1 MSKLLNGIKEQLNYT
16 TTENGAVAVKSTKN
30 HVVDLFAQIGAMRTR
45 SDKDIANAF
54 AAAFKED
61 KLLATKMAFYARDIR
76 GGLGE
81 RNTFR
86 AILKYLANEQL
97 DVLLLNLD
105 QIAEYG
111 RWDDLF
117 VLFGTPA
124 ETAML
129 TLIKKQIKEDMI
141 AEYPTLLAKWMPS
154 ENASS
159 KLSKDRAIKIAK
171 FLDMTPRQY
180 RKTLSMLRKQ
190 IDIVETKISSK
201 EWQSVDYSKLPSKAA
216 MQYRQAFLRHDA
228 ERYQAYLNELKKPA
242 DEREAG
248 VKVNADTLFPYDIV
262 KKVITDCKWGWGGGK
277 RDGAYKNLY
286 NAQWDALPNFLEDDD
301 TDSICMVDTSG
312 SMTCDNMTPIASAI
326 ALGIYAAQHNKGRF
340 KNHFITFSSHPE
352 LVELTEDNLWDNICN
367 IKSIVQNTNVEAAFD
382 LILDTAIAEGLTQED
397 LPSRIT
403 IISDMEFDSATR
415 PDWRDEFKPLKKE
428 VLMKTIAKKYEA
440 AGYTMPRLIF
450 WNVCA
455 RNKQFPMTIEHGIQF
470 VSGHSPAI
478 FEAIT
483 KGQYLDPIGLVE
495 QTLNKPR
502 YDAIKVN

>member
-1 MSKLLNGIKEQLNYT
+1 MSKLLNGIKDQLNYT
-16 TTENGAVAVKSTKN
+16 ATENGAIAVKSTKN
-30 HVVDLFAQIGAMRTR
+30 HIVDLFAQIGAMRTR
-45 SDKDIANAF
+45 SDKDIAKEF
-54 AAAFKED
+54 ELAFKED

-81 RNTFR
+81 RHTFR
-86 AILKYLANEQL
+86 VILKYLANNQL

-117 VLFGTPA
+117 VLFDTPA

-159 KLSKDRAIKIAK
+159 KLSKNRAIKIAK
-171 FLDMTPRQY
+171 FLNMTPRQY

-228 ERYQAYLNELKKPA
+228 ERYQAYLNELKKPVE
-242 DEREAG
+242 ERENG

-262 KKVITDCKWGWGGGK
+262 KKVIIDCGWQWNRNK
-277 RDGAYKNLY
+277 KDGAYKNLY

-312 SMTCDNMTPIASAI
+312 SMTCNDMLPISSAI

-340 KNHFITFSSHPE
+340 KNHFITFSNHPK

-367 IKSIVQNTNVEAAFD
+367 IKSIIQNTNVEAAFD
-382 LILDTAIAEGLTQED
+382 LILNTAITEGLSQED

-403 IISDMEFDSATR
+403 IISDMEFDSATSQG
-415 PDWRDEFKPLKKE
+415 WRDTSSKKE
-428 VLMKTIAKKYEA
+428 TLMKIIAKKYEA

-483 KGQYLDPIGLVE
+483 KGQYLDPIDLVM

-502 YDAIKVN
+502 YDAIKVQ